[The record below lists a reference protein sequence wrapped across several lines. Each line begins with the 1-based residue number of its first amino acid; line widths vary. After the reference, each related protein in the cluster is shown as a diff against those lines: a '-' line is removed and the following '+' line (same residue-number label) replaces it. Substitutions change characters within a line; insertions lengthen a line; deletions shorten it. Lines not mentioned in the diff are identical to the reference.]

1 VIDHSEPLARLRA
14 ANPVPTPDPAA
25 VTTPAA
31 VALLQRIVTEEP
43 GAPVVGAGRWPR
55 RRRLRLLVPALVLT
69 GAAGAVGYAL
79 VNNGVSSPQTVAC
92 YQTADLHARTQVVA
106 GDARGPATA
115 CADLWTSGAFGPPSV
130 PPLVV
135 CALPSGMAGVF
146 PDADGTDVCARLG
159 LAPVPA
165 PAPSPTPAPEP
176 VPGSAPSSPSLPGPP
191 PTSTPAPADE
201 NARFLA
207 FRDAVLPQFLDAACV
222 DPATARAVV
231 RRELDRA
238 GLADWAVRTGQGV
251 GDGFSAD
258 RPCATLAFRPTERAV
273 LLVPAPPRR

>member
-1 VIDHSEPLARLRA
+1 
-14 ANPVPTPDPAA
+14 
-25 VTTPAA
+25 
-31 VALLQRIVTEEP
+31 
-43 GAPVVGAGRWPR
+43 
-55 RRRLRLLVPALVLT
+55 VPALVLT
-69 GAAGAVGYAL
+69 AAAGAVGYAM

-92 YQTADLHARTQVVA
+92 YQSADLHARTQVVV
-106 GDARGPATA
+106 GDARGPAAT
-115 CADLWTSGAFGPPSV
+115 CADLWTSGAFGPPSA

-146 PDADGTDVCARLG
+146 PDVEGTDVCGRLD

-165 PAPSPTPAPEP
+165 RSPSPAPAPAPVP
-176 VPGSAPSSPSLPGPP
+176 VPGSVPSSSAVPGPP
-191 PTSTPAPADE
+191 PASTSTSALVDE
-201 NARFLA
+201 NARFLV

-222 DPATARAVV
+222 DPATAQAVV

-238 GLADWAVRTGQGV
+238 GLADWAIRIGQGL
-251 GDGFSAD
+251 GDGFSTD

>member
-1 VIDHSEPLARLRA
+1 VIDHSEPLERLRA
-14 ANPVPTPDPAA
+14 ANPVPAPDPAA

-31 VALLQRIVTEEP
+31 VALLHRIVTEEP
-43 GAPVVGAGRWPR
+43 ARPVVAARPWLR

-92 YQTADLHARTQVVA
+92 YQSADLHARTQVVV
-106 GDARGPATA
+106 GDARGPAA
-115 CADLWTSGAFGPPSV
+115 NCADLWTNGAFGPPSV

-165 PAPSPTPAPEP
+165 PGPAPTPVP
-176 VPGSAPSSPSLPGPP
+176 VPGSAPSSPAVPGSA
-191 PTSTPAPADE
+191 PTSTPTPADE

-222 DPATARAVV
+222 DPATAQAVV

-238 GLADWAVRTGQGV
+238 GLADWAIRTGQGV